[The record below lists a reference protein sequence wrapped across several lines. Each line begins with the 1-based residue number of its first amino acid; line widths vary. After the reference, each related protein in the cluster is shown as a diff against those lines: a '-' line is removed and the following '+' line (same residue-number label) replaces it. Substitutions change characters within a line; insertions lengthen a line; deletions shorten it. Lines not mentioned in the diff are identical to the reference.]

1 MFKKYIHRILIML
14 FLGLSPMLLQ
24 AQNEVDRE
32 RSSLKGIQSMGFSV
46 NYEAPSSLMEA
57 KEIDIS
63 SLQKMGEQML
73 SENNITVISEKKLKE
88 SDQFPLLYVHINA
101 MNAGRGLIPFAINV
115 YFYQPVKLSLNR
127 DLQTTANTWETATL
141 GLVSHDQLD
150 VINESAEGLINE
162 FINDYKMV
170 NN

>member
-1 MFKKYIHRILIML
+1 
-14 FLGLSPMLLQ
+14 MLLQ

-46 NYEAPSSLMEA
+46 NYEAPSSLIESE
-57 KEIDIS
+57 EIDIS
-63 SLQKMGEQML
+63 TLQKMGEQML
-73 SENNITVISEKKLKE
+73 SENNITVVSEKKLKE

-101 MNAGRGLIPFAINV
+101 MNAGRGLVPFAINV

-150 VINESAEGLINE
+150 VINESTKGLINE

>member
-1 MFKKYIHRILIML
+1 
-14 FLGLSPMLLQ
+14 
-24 AQNEVDRE
+24 
-32 RSSLKGIQSMGFSV
+32 MGFSV

-57 KEIDIS
+57 EEIDIT

-73 SENNITVISEKKLKE
+73 SDNNITVISEKKLKE

-141 GLVSHDQLD
+141 GLVSYDQLD
-150 VINESAEGLINE
+150 VINESAKGLINE